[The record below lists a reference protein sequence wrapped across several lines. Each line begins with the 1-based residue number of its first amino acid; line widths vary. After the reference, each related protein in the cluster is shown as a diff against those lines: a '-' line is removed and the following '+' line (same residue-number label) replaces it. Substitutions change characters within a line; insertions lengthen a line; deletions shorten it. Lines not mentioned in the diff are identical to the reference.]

1 MFWASSKKW
10 KIVDSTIQLIPKCP
24 ANFGDMIKKRF
35 DSLEWVRILDPL
47 LIIFEAFTSFGN
59 VKCST
64 ASLVQNQL
72 QA

>member
-1 MFWASSKKW
+1 
-10 KIVDSTIQLIPKCP
+10 
-24 ANFGDMIKKRF
+24 MIKKRF